1 MVFTKL
7 PFKKKRKKRK
17 PRVRHIFEGQN
28 YADLSGYTLAIAK
41 KNIQEDI
48 KEEDSPF
55 NVRWPSPLMSIYML

>member
-17 PRVRHIFEGQN
+17 PRVRHTIEGQN

-41 KNIQEDI
+41 NIQEDI
-48 KEEDSPF
+48 KEDGSPF
-55 NVRWPSPLMSIYML
+55 NVGWPSPLMSIYML